1 MLQCAVRP
9 ADGAFPLAKVC
20 ESLRSIL
27 LARKAAAAPRGVVP
41 QVGAVGAP
49 QVLSHSAPT
58 QNPAG
63 GLFVGTQLWVTQRV
77 PSQSLPLC
85 PLHPMQTAALLAFG
99 YRRAPRVQGM
109 GGDVGRGR
117 GAWDT
122 DVLPPRCEV
131 MGSLSAHRLE
141 C

>member
-63 GLFVGTQLWVTQRV
+63 GSLWGHNFGSPNVCRHRASRFAPFTPRRPQHCW
-77 PSQSLPLC
+77 PSG
-85 PLHPMQTAALLAFG
+85 TAAPHG
-99 YRRAPRVQGM
+99 CRGW

-122 DVLPPRCEV
+122 DVLPPRCEA